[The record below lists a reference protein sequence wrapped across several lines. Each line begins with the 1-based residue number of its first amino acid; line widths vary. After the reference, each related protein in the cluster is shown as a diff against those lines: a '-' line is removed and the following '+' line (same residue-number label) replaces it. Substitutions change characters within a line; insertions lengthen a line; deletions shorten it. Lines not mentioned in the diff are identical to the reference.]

1 MSTDKDSFDSVKQTA
16 VAWTL
21 ALSSGVEIV
30 LVIYLTLKEIFKKT
44 GDSYV
49 LKDQYTIYFVT
60 LVIIGLSFK
69 LLIIDALF
77 KDEIKTKNSCS
88 IFLSTFVPDFFVA
101 LAYACM
107 MLKTFFLLINFND
120 TKQSYQ
126 QNNKK
131 RKKYS
136 NIGLLVYLGILLV
149 MMFLRC
155 CNTCQRDRVQRSI
168 EEALPFLS
176 SRKLITIL
184 ITLKNIPLITLSV
197 MLVMLALKDYFKSK
211 RLLFG
216 MIVG

>member
-1 MSTDKDSFDSVKQTA
+1 M
-16 VAWTL
+16 
-21 ALSSGVEIV
+21 
-30 LVIYLTLKEIFKKT
+30 
-44 GDSYV
+44 
-49 LKDQYTIYFVT
+49 T

-69 LLIIDALF
+69 MLIIDALY

-136 NIGLLVYLGILLV
+136 NIGLLIYLAILLV

-155 CNTCQRDRVQRSI
+155 CNTCQRDRVQRRI
-168 EEALPFLS
+168 EDALPFLQ
-176 SRKLITIL
+176 SRRLIVVL
-184 ITLKNIPLITLSV
+184 ISLKNVPLIALSV
-197 MLVMLALKDYFKSK
+197 MIVMLALKDYFKSK

>member
-1 MSTDKDSFDSVKQTA
+1 MASSDKDSFDSLKQSA

-21 ALSSGVEIV
+21 AMSAIAEIILV
-30 LVIYLTLKEIFKKT
+30 LYLTLKEIFKKT

-69 LLIIDALF
+69 ILIIDALF

-120 TKQSYQ
+120 IK
-126 QNNKK
+126 
-131 RKKYS
+131 
-136 NIGLLVYLGILLV
+136 
-149 MMFLRC
+149 
-155 CNTCQRDRVQRSI
+155 
-168 EEALPFLS
+168 
-176 SRKLITIL
+176 
-184 ITLKNIPLITLSV
+184 
-197 MLVMLALKDYFKSK
+197 
-211 RLLFG
+211 
-216 MIVG
+216 

>member
-1 MSTDKDSFDSVKQTA
+1 M

-21 ALSSGVEIV
+21 AMSSVGEIG

-60 LVIIGLSFK
+60 LIIIGLSFK
-69 LLIIDALF
+69 ILILDALY
-77 KDEIKTKNSCS
+77 KNEIKTRNSCS

-101 LAYACM
+101 IAYACM
-107 MLKTFFLLINFND
+107 MLKTFFLLINFSD

-126 QNNKK
+126 HNNKK

-136 NIGLLVYLGILLV
+136 NIALLVYLTILLI

-155 CNTCQRDRVQRSI
+155 CNTCQRDRV
-168 EEALPFLS
+168 
-176 SRKLITIL
+176 
-184 ITLKNIPLITLSV
+184 
-197 MLVMLALKDYFKSK
+197 
-211 RLLFG
+211 
-216 MIVG
+216 

>member
-1 MSTDKDSFDSVKQTA
+1 MASSDKDSFDSLKQSA

-21 ALSSGVEIV
+21 AMSAIAEIV
-30 LVIYLTLKEIFKKT
+30 LVLYLTLKEIFKKT

-69 LLIIDALF
+69 ILIIDALF

-120 TKQSYQ
+120 TK
-126 QNNKK
+126 
-131 RKKYS
+131 
-136 NIGLLVYLGILLV
+136 
-149 MMFLRC
+149 
-155 CNTCQRDRVQRSI
+155 
-168 EEALPFLS
+168 
-176 SRKLITIL
+176 
-184 ITLKNIPLITLSV
+184 
-197 MLVMLALKDYFKSK
+197 
-211 RLLFG
+211 
-216 MIVG
+216 

>member
-1 MSTDKDSFDSVKQTA
+1 
-16 VAWTL
+16 
-21 ALSSGVEIV
+21 
-30 LVIYLTLKEIFKKT
+30 
-44 GDSYV
+44 
-49 LKDQYTIYFVT
+49 
-60 LVIIGLSFK
+60 
-69 LLIIDALF
+69 
-77 KDEIKTKNSCS
+77 
-88 IFLSTFVPDFFVA
+88 VPDFFVA

-136 NIGLLVYLGILLV
+136 NIGLLIYLAILLV

-155 CNTCQRDRVQRSI
+155 CNTCQRDRVQRRI
-168 EEALPFLS
+168 EDALPFLQ
-176 SRKLITIL
+176 SRRLIVVL
-184 ITLKNIPLITLSV
+184 ISLKNVPLIALSV
-197 MLVMLALKDYFKSK
+197 MIVMLALKDYFKSK

>member
-1 MSTDKDSFDSVKQTA
+1 MIIIFRNISMASSDKDSFDSLKQSA

-21 ALSSGVEIV
+21 AMSAIAEIILV
-30 LVIYLTLKEIFKKT
+30 LYLTLKEIFKKT

-69 LLIIDALF
+69 ILIIDALF

-120 TKQSYQ
+120 TK
-126 QNNKK
+126 
-131 RKKYS
+131 
-136 NIGLLVYLGILLV
+136 
-149 MMFLRC
+149 
-155 CNTCQRDRVQRSI
+155 
-168 EEALPFLS
+168 
-176 SRKLITIL
+176 
-184 ITLKNIPLITLSV
+184 
-197 MLVMLALKDYFKSK
+197 
-211 RLLFG
+211 
-216 MIVG
+216 